1 MRHRFRYA
9 HRSSSS
15 MGPWLLALAL
25 VAGCERGSAPPKG
38 DPPATPGE
46 TPAGDA
52 APAEAPAPQLPAA
65 EEILAKAAEAM
76 GGRTAIDAIESFH
89 YRGTI
94 ELLGQNIRSDL
105 HIWWQ
110 GGDFFMEQIVPG
122 VGEMRAGKQG
132 DEIWSD
138 DPINGRRT
146 LSGVE
151 AEQHTWASSLL
162 LAADWER
169 YFDEAKT
176 IAEREIEGDKGIT
189 QVVYD
194 VQLTSKSGLT
204 VTMSF
209 DAETGLQVGQTFEQ
223 ITPMGKQPFEVRFE
237 DYRDVEG
244 VKIAFR
250 QVIDAKFQQM
260 VQVIDEVELNVE
272 VDASK
277 FAYPR
282 GSSDLVRQPAPQE
295 G

>member
-1 MRHRFRYA
+1 
-9 HRSSSS
+9 
-15 MGPWLLALAL
+15 MGPWLLAMAL
-25 VAGCERGSAPPKG
+25 VAGCERGSAPPQG

-52 APAEAPAPQLPAA
+52 APVEAPAPPLPAA
-65 EEILAKAAEAM
+65 EDILAKAAEAM

-105 HIWWQ
+105 RIWWQ

-122 VGEMRAGKQG
+122 VGQMRAGKQG

-138 DPINGRRT
+138 DPINNRRM

-151 AEQHTWASSLL
+151 AEQHAWASSLL

-176 IAEREIEGDKGIT
+176 IAERETDGGKGAT

-223 ITPMGKQPFEVRFE
+223 ITPMGTQPFEVTFE